1 MGNISKSKAL
11 IGIAFVV
18 LVWGGTWPIYKV
30 ALEYTP
36 PLLFAGMRTLLGGIL
51 FGLVLLPQWEKAS
64 MEENVANL
72 CDISTFKYHHF

>member
-36 PLLFAGMRTLLGGIL
+36 PLLFAGMRTLLRWSFIWVGS
-51 FGLVLLPQWEKAS
+51 FTTMEKAS

-72 CDISTFKYHHF
+72 YDISTFKYHHF